1 MHKIVLKIYDK
12 IGLKITYVRVSK
24 EEQNEALQMDALKK
38 YGCDK
43 IFHEK
48 ISGISKLRPEFEKVK
63 EILRAGD
70 ELVVWD
76 IDRLGRTTLESIM
89 LVDELNQKGV
99 LFKSLS
105 QSLIDTITET
115 GEFVFKLFALLAEHE
130 RKRLIRRTKAGQDA
144 ARARGRMGGSPKGLS
159 PRYQEIAPM
168 VISAYKEQRSIRDI
182 MKAFSIPSTTTV
194 YKILTDNNVLFKY
207 I

>member
-1 MHKIVLKIYDK
+1 MR
-12 IGLKITYVRVSK
+12 YVRVSK

-38 YGCDK
+38 YGCHK

-48 ISGISKLRPEFEKVK
+48 ISGISKSRPEYEKVK
-63 EILRAGD
+63 EILRVGD

-76 IDRLGRTTLESIM
+76 IDRLGRTTLELIM

-105 QSLIDTITET
+105 QSLIDTTTET

-130 RKRLIRRTKAGQDA
+130 RKRLIRRTKAGQEA
-144 ARARGRMGGSPKGLS
+144 ARARGRMGGRPKGLS
-159 PRYQEIAPM
+159 PRYQAIVPM

-182 MKAFSIPSTTTV
+182 MKVFSIPSTTTV
-194 YKILTDNNVLFKY
+194 YKILTDNNVPFQVYKKLNNDP
-207 I
+207 IN